1 MCVSELFFNCVKQG
15 GHPAQAVRCA
25 AYVAQTQGREY
36 GPEPSVAEHGYEQQR
51 TENNEGSKQPFQQF
65 EHMKERWGVVHKGVR
80 GFFFKKKG
88 GAWSGFSERGFEQK
102 RLLTVRVVEVAFRAF
117 LVSGV
122 YQCGFKYNFGNF
134 LRFHHV

>member
-36 GPEPSVAEHGYEQQR
+36 GPEPSVGKHGYEQQR

-65 EHMKERWGVVHKGVR
+65 KQQAGQGRGVWVVHKA
-80 GFFFKKKG
+80 G
-88 GAWSGFSERGFEQK
+88 GY
-102 RLLTVRVVEVAFRAF
+102 VVECVGWGGMSEAGRHR
-117 LVSGV
+117 
-122 YQCGFKYNFGNF
+122 FKPPMG
-134 LRFHHV
+134 